1 MSLTLLTWPNKGGC
15 VPDRQELNVRML
27 TTTTDKEKYGVQLR
41 AEPDHKVLGFKLKGE
56 FKAVSEEIRSL
67 SDSQVTTFLQTG
79 TIKVRGY
86 DLEREDLRVMFS
98 VAEQQGKG
106 EGQQYEAHSDG
117 QVSESCV

>member
-1 MSLTLLTWPNKGGC
+1 
-15 VPDRQELNVRML
+15 ML

-67 SDSQVTTFLQTG
+67 SDSQVTAFLQTG
-79 TIKVRGY
+79 TIKVGGY

-106 EGQQYEAHSDG
+106 EGQRYEAHSDG
-117 QVSESCV
+117 QVSEPAV